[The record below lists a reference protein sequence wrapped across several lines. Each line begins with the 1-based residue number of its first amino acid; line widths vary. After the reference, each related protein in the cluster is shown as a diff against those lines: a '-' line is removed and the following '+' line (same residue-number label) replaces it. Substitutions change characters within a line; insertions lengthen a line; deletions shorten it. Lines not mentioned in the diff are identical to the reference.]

1 MSGSYLVGIDIGG
14 TFVKAVV
21 FSMDGRELGIGS
33 ASVPVTA
40 SQAGW
45 SDLDADLLW
54 ARTAGAI
61 REALGATT
69 IDPGEIAGV
78 GLSGTGNGLA
88 VLDAS
93 MRTVRP
99 IILSSDTRA
108 AGIVEEWQAA
118 GLPAATFPLIRQGL
132 WSGQPAALLAWF
144 ARHEPDTYARIE
156 HVMLCKDWVRHR
168 LTGELGT
175 DVTDATAAGL
185 ADVVSGTYAT
195 SVFEMLGL
203 GRLGRL
209 LPPIAPPATVGG
221 RITADAAAATG
232 LAAGTP
238 VAVGLFDC
246 AATAVGA
253 GCFDPGQ
260 VCLIIGTWSINEVV
274 VDEPILAPS
283 IAFETAHAL
292 RDRWLLLEASQT
304 SATNLAWYLD
314 QFGRPER
321 ELADQ
326 RATDIYSILD
336 EIVATAPLGAEG
348 VSFHPYLR
356 GSVTNP
362 AARAALVG
370 LGAWHDRSH
379 VIRAVYE
386 GIAFSH
392 LDHVEHLRQVVPVG
406 EVRLTGGGSRSPIW
420 SQMFADI
427 LGVPAVVPA
436 TTEAGAFGA
445 AIDAAVAVGLA
456 KDHIAAYER
465 FASRVG
471 RRYEPDAATSSAYR
485 EAHEQFAATA
495 EALAAVGR
503 RVPQLSL
510 A

>member
-1 MSGSYLVGIDIGG
+1 MSGKYLVGLDIGG

-40 SQAGW
+40 TNAGW
-45 SDLDADLLW
+45 SDIEPELLW

-61 REALGATT
+61 RDALGAAA
-69 IDPGEIAGV
+69 IDPGEVAAV

-108 AGIVEEWQAA
+108 AGIVEDWQAA
-118 GLPAATFPLIRQGL
+118 GLPAATFPIIRQGL

-144 ARHEPDTYARIE
+144 DRHEPDTYARIE
-156 HVMLCKDWVRHR
+156 HAMLCKDWVRHR

-185 ADVVSGTYAT
+185 TNVVSGSYAP

-203 GRLGRL
+203 GRLERL
-209 LPPIAPPATVGG
+209 LPPISAPATIGG
-221 RITADAAAATG
+221 RITPDGAEATG

-283 IAFETAHAL
+283 IAFETAHAPKN
-292 RDRWLLLEASQT
+292 RWLLLEASQT

-326 RATDIYSILD
+326 RGTDVYSILD
-336 EIVATAPLGAEG
+336 EIVAAAPIGASG

-370 LGAWHDRSH
+370 LGAWHDRSD

-392 LDHVEHLRQVVPVG
+392 LDHVEDLRQVVPVG

-420 SQMFADI
+420 SQMFADV
-427 LGVPAVVPA
+427 LGVPAVVPPI
-436 TTEAGAFGA
+436 TEAGAFGA
-445 AIDAAVAVGLA
+445 AIDAAVAVGLVG
-456 KDHIAAYER
+456 DHADGYR
-465 FASRVG
+465 RLASGEG
-471 RRYEPDAATSSAYR
+471 RRYEPDATTGASYR
-485 EAHEQFAATA
+485 DAHEQFAATA
-495 EALAAVGR
+495 DALAAVGR
-503 RVPQLSL
+503 RVPQLSP